1 MKTLT
6 ALILLTALTGC
17 ATQDSQ
23 VRTLF
28 DRLEFE
34 GDETGCFRL
43 TGNLDLSPVPFLS
56 SNVNISLV
64 KKKGEDVPD
73 C

>member
-1 MKTLT
+1 MKTLA

-17 ATQDSQ
+17 AGQDTQ

-28 DRLEFE
+28 DRLEFDE
-34 GDETGCFRL
+34 DETGCFRL
-43 TGNLDLSPVPFLS
+43 TGNLDLNPLPFIS